1 VALSVILGAVSAF
14 DLPARNV
21 LVAKTVPKDDLPN
34 AIALNSALFH
44 GSRIVGPAIAGV
56 LLASAGEA
64 VCFTLNAV
72 SYLAALATLF
82 FIDAGSERATQS
94 AQSMKH
100 RMMEGAR
107 FIWDSPRLRHVFG
120 FMGLIVFLGMP
131 YTTIMPVFADT
142 ILRAGP
148 KGMGWLMGAGGVGA
162 TLAALLLASW
172 RKTETLPRVM
182 VLSTIGMA
190 VMLSAFAFSRDLRL
204 SMVFIG
210 LASLG
215 LVVTNTGNNTLVNVL
230 IPHELRGRVTS
241 LYAMVFMGAIAC
253 GALTTG
259 VLAQQIGAPRTLT
272 VGAAGCIVA
281 ALLFSRFYRRHAR

>member
-1 VALSVILGAVSAF
+1 
-14 DLPARNV
+14 
-21 LVAKTVPKDDLPN
+21 
-34 AIALNSALFH
+34 
-44 GSRIVGPAIAGV
+44 
-56 LLASAGEA
+56 
-64 VCFTLNAV
+64 
-72 SYLAALATLF
+72 
-82 FIDAGSERATQS
+82 
-94 AQSMKH
+94 MKH
-100 RMMEGAR
+100 RMKEGAR

-142 ILRAGP
+142 ILKAGP

-172 RKTETLPRVM
+172 KKTETLPRVM

-190 VMLSAFAFSRDLRL
+190 VMLSAFAFSTDLRL
-204 SMVFIG
+204 SMAFIG

-259 VLAQQIGAPRTLT
+259 VLAQQIGAPRTLA
-272 VGAAGCIVA
+272 VGAAGCVIS
-281 ALLFSRFYRRHAR
+281 ALLFGRLYRSHAE